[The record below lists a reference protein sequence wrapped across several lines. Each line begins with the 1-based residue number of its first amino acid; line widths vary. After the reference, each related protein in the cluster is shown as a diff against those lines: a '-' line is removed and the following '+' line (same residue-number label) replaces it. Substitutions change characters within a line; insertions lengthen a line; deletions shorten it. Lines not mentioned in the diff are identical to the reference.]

1 MLWTRNMQNADLELR
16 GAAPSP
22 ASSPVAPPSS
32 DSHPLFGAS
41 HSKRARY
48 EAVRRRVF
56 FEMKHM
62 ASRWRVALVAP
73 FHILVIAILAS
84 RGFPKERL
92 WIQVAASVT
101 VLAGFFVANKVHGR
115 RAHVALFLCGLAIL
129 VAIANTGG
137 LASPLILSLVPF
149 FVGVAVDPELENRRR
164 HFVVKFLLVFAIM
177 AYFSRSC
184 TLPAPLSSTN
194 PFQTSEYCTIAF
206 ASAFMSLI
214 AVYSIGKAISSA
226 YEKITLELAERREEL
241 CDENEGRTRALEGI
255 AARLAHEVKN
265 PLAAIKGL
273 STHMARSLQPSDG
286 DLAPPK
292 LDLAK
297 MKERLTIVAAEA
309 ERLQEIVDGFLSFS
323 RGLDDLTVGPTKP
336 YDIARELAL
345 LLETRAADAGVTIE
359 VRGSRELSLDADS
372 KKLRQ
377 ALLNLVLNAMQ
388 ASSKGSTVTLEVAK
402 SCGDG
407 AAVLRVMDRG
417 AGMTP
422 DILDRI
428 RKPYYTTKEG
438 GSGLG
443 IAIARGIIEQ
453 HGGTL
458 RFESTSGRGTTATV
472 ILPASA
478 NCRDALPNPCR
489 MAAMHAEKL
498 RAQALGSESDA
509 DRTPGSKEPAFS
521 TAEKVPS

>member
-1 MLWTRNMQNADLELR
+1 MQTANLEEARRL
-16 GAAPSP
+16 
-22 ASSPVAPPSS
+22 
-32 DSHPLFGAS
+32 GAS
-41 HSKRARY
+41 EAVPMVSPLKRARF

-56 FEMKHM
+56 REMKDM
-62 ASRWRVALVAP
+62 ASRWRFALMLP
-73 FHILVIAILAS
+73 FHILVIAILAT
-84 RGFPKERL
+84 RGFPSERL
-92 WIQVAASVT
+92 LIQILASAT
-101 VLAGFFVANKVHGR
+101 MMIGFPFADRGGRRGRFFLFVAGI
-115 RAHVALFLCGLAIL
+115 AIL
-129 VAIANTGG
+129 VTIANTGG

-149 FVGVAVDPELENRRR
+149 FVGVALNPELENRRR
-164 HFVVKFLLVFAIM
+164 HFVVKFLVVFGLM
-177 AYFSRSC
+177 GYFARSY
-184 TLPAPLSSTN
+184 TLPPPLATSHL
-194 PFQTSEYCTIAF
+194 FATSEYLTIAF
-206 ASAFMSLI
+206 GSAFISLI
-214 AVYSIGKAISSA
+214 AVYRIGKALTAA
-226 YEKITLELAERREEL
+226 YEQITLELAERREEL

-273 STHMARSLQPSDG
+273 STHMARSLDPEVS
-286 DLAPPK
+286 PK
-292 LDLAK
+292 ETDIAK

-323 RGLDDLTVGPTKP
+323 RGLDDLNVAPTRP
-336 YDIARELAL
+336 YDIARELSL

-359 VRGSRELSLDADS
+359 VRGSRELSLQADS

-388 ASSKGSTVTLEVAK
+388 ASSRGSTVTLEIAK

-417 AGMTP
+417 SGMTP

-472 ILPASA
+472 MLPASA
-478 NCRDALPNPCR
+478 KACEALPMPCR
-489 MAAMHAEKL
+489 MIVEGAAAKFREQAE
-498 RAQALGSESDA
+498 RAGRSVGESGSDGPAL
-509 DRTPGSKEPAFS
+509 PGEP
-521 TAEKVPS
+521 EKVPS

>member
-1 MLWTRNMQNADLELR
+1 MLWMRSMNADLEDVFR
-16 GAAPSP
+16 
-22 ASSPVAPPSS
+22 
-32 DSHPLFGAS
+32 
-41 HSKRARY
+41 RARF

-56 FEMKHM
+56 SEMADM
-62 ASRWRVALVAP
+62 TSRWRLALVVP
-73 FHILVIAILAS
+73 FHALVIGLLAS

-92 WIQVAASVT
+92 AIQVAASITLVSCF
-101 VLAGFFVANKVHGR
+101 LIEKPQLKR
-115 RAHVALFLCGLAIL
+115 SRAPLFLCGIAIL

-149 FVGVAVDPELENRRR
+149 FVGVAMNPVLDQRRR
-164 HFVVKFLLVFAIM
+164 HVVVKFLVVFAIM
-177 AYFSRSC
+177 AWFSRSC
-184 TLPAPLSSTN
+184 ILPAPLGTSM
-194 PFQTSEYCTIAF
+194 PFATSEYVTIAF
-206 ASAFMSLI
+206 ASAFMSII
-214 AVYSIGKAISSA
+214 AVYSIGKSISTA
-226 YEKITLELAERREEL
+226 YERITLELAVRREEL

-273 STHMARSLQPSDG
+273 STHMARSLQPDG
-286 DLAPPK
+286 DTTAVAMDP
-292 LDLAK
+292 AK

-323 RGLDDLTVGPTKP
+323 RGLDDLTIASTRPF
-336 YDIARELAL
+336 DIARELSL
-345 LLETRAADAGVTIE
+345 LLETRAADAGVTLE
-359 VRGSRELSLDADS
+359 VRGSRELSLNADA

-402 SCGDG
+402 SCHDG

-417 AGMTP
+417 AGMAP
-422 DILDRI
+422 EILDRI

-458 RFESTSGRGTTATV
+458 RFESTSGRGTTAIV
-472 ILPASA
+472 LLPASA
-478 NCRDALPNPCR
+478 GNVRSKLPNPCR
-489 MAAMHAEKL
+489 MALEAAIKQRAEQAVDKHA
-498 RAQALGSESDA
+498 GV
-509 DRTPGSKEPAFS
+509 EPAPAF
-521 TAEKVPS
+521 ARAIEE

>member
-1 MLWTRNMQNADLELR
+1 MLWQRSMTNAELENT
-16 GAAPSP
+16 S
-22 ASSPVAPPSS
+22 
-32 DSHPLFGAS
+32 
-41 HSKRARY
+41 ARF

-56 FEMKHM
+56 SEMKGM
-62 ASRWRVALVAP
+62 ASRWRLAMTVP
-73 FHILVIAILAS
+73 FHLLVIGILATRDFPRERLAIQTLSSVTAITCLLCFERDDHRS
-84 RGFPKERL
+84 RGLLFVGGL
-92 WIQVAASVT
+92 A
-101 VLAGFFVANKVHGR
+101 VLAS
-115 RAHVALFLCGLAIL
+115 
-129 VAIANTGG
+129 IANTGG
-137 LASPLILSLVPF
+137 LASPLVLSLVPF
-149 FVGVAVDPELENRRR
+149 FMGVALNPALQHRRR
-164 HFVVKFLLVFAIM
+164 HIALKFLFVFGAM
-177 AYFSRSC
+177 AWFSRSC
-184 TLPAPLSSTN
+184 TLPAPLAIGSM
-194 PFQTSEYCTIAF
+194 PFATREYVAIAF
-206 ASAFMSLI
+206 ASAMMSI
-214 AVYSIGKAISSA
+214 VAVYQMGKAITGA
-226 YEKITLELAERREEL
+226 YERITLELAESREEL

-273 STHMARSLQPSDG
+273 SQHMARSAED
-286 DLAPPK
+286 
-292 LDLAK
+292 AK
-297 MKERLTIVAAEA
+297 MKERLAIVAAEA

-323 RGLDDLTVGPTKP
+323 RGLDDLNVAPTRP
-336 YDIARELAL
+336 YDIARELSL

-359 VRGSRELSLDADS
+359 VRGSRELSLDADA

-388 ASSKGSTVTLEVAK
+388 ASSRGSTVTLEIAK

-422 DILDRI
+422 DVLARI

-472 ILPASA
+472 VLPSSCSGLAS
-478 NCRDALPNPCR
+478 RQKLPNPCR
-489 MAAMHAEKL
+489 MAIEAAK
-498 RAQALGSESDA
+498 AAKIDA
-509 DRTPGSKEPAFS
+509 APSKVHEPAPSDPAPAF
-521 TAEKVPS
+521 ARVVEKVPS

>member
-1 MLWTRNMQNADLELR
+1 MLWMRSMNADLEDVFR
-16 GAAPSP
+16 
-22 ASSPVAPPSS
+22 
-32 DSHPLFGAS
+32 
-41 HSKRARY
+41 RARF

-56 FEMKHM
+56 SEMADM
-62 ASRWRVALVAP
+62 TSRWRLALVVP
-73 FHILVIAILAS
+73 FHALVIGLLAS

-92 WIQVAASVT
+92 AIQVAASITLVSCF
-101 VLAGFFVANKVHGR
+101 LIERPQGRKIKALLFVSGI
-115 RAHVALFLCGLAIL
+115 AIL

-149 FVGVAVDPELENRRR
+149 FIGVAMNPVLEHRRG
-164 HFVVKFLLVFAIM
+164 HIVVKFLVVFAVM
-177 AYFSRSC
+177 AWFSRSC
-184 TLPAPLSSTN
+184 ILPAPLGTTM
-194 PFQTSEYCTIAF
+194 PYATSEYVTIAF
-206 ASAFMSLI
+206 ASAFMSLV

-226 YEKITLELAERREEL
+226 YERITLELAVRREEL

-273 STHMARSLQPSDG
+273 STHMARSLQPDG
-286 DLAPPK
+286 DCAVTM
-292 LDLAK
+292 DAAK

-323 RGLDDLTVGPTKP
+323 RGLDDLTVAPTRP
-336 YDIARELAL
+336 FDIARELGL

-359 VRGSRELSLDADS
+359 VRGSRELSLHADA

-402 SCGDG
+402 SCHDG

-422 DILDRI
+422 EILDRI

-458 RFESTSGRGTTATV
+458 RFESTSGRGTTAIV
-472 ILPASA
+472 MLPASVEKI
-478 NCRDALPNPCR
+478 RHKLPNPCR
-489 MAAMHAEKL
+489 MALEEAKAIKQRAEQ
-498 RAQALGSESDA
+498 QAEAKPS
-509 DRTPGSKEPAFS
+509 PEPAPAF
-521 TAEKVPS
+521 ARAVEE